1 MFGAGK
7 SLKSKVAA
15 LEHELKSL
23 RELRASMDRSV
34 ATIEFRI
41 DGTVLEA
48 NQMFFDATGYR
59 RDEIVGAHHRK
70 LCDAAYARSQE
81 YADFWRQLGS
91 GRMLNGKFRRL
102 HKSGRELWLEATYF
116 PVTDDDGKVTKVVKI
131 ATDVTEDVN
140 EARRTQS
147 LVAAINRSMAV
158 IEFDLDGTVR
168 HANENFLRVMGY
180 GSADVRGRHHR
191 LFCSTE
197 YAESNEYREFWGRL
211 NRGEFFAGCYQRVAK
226 DGRQVWLEA
235 SYNPVFDDRGEA
247 VGVIKF
253 ATDITDRVQRAN
265 QEQETARTAF
275 EISRETQKVSSRGE
289 QVIMQTVDK
298 MQAIAHQMR
307 DASSQ
312 VDQLGAE
319 MSEITF
325 IVNAIREIADQTNLL
340 ALNAAIE
347 AARAGDGGRGF
358 AVVADE
364 VRSLAVRTA
373 SSTSKIAEMIGS
385 VQGRSGTM
393 TASMVSTLAGVEE
406 GVGLANEAGTAISQI
421 QAGADEVVRVVES
434 LSRPR

>member
-7 SLKSKVAA
+7 ALKSQVAA

-364 VRSLAVRTA
+364 
-373 SSTSKIAEMIGS
+373 TSKIAEMIGS
-385 VQGRSGTM
+385 VQGRSGTI